1 MSTQIT
7 YTVNKVDKSRYLPGT
22 NFHRIST
29 GIGKPTEM
37 DIVKYNKALSDFSL
51 HWDYFS
57 GITTDIIRIPRKNKR
72 IKNSRN
78 FDH

>member
-22 NFHRIST
+22 NFYRIST

-51 HWDYFS
+51 H
-57 GITTDIIRIPRKNKR
+57 
-72 IKNSRN
+72 
-78 FDH
+78 